1 MIIPLP
7 KVQPELTIDEET
19 HLDRAVWNVI
29 FHVIKI
35 VNEFAPV
42 GFGNARTPGR
52 VPDRNKESTMKYRF
66 ISLAFVLSTPPF
78 LLNSTIVGSRDTA
91 AQGGCFPG
99 TYLVVE
105 GSGTQSLW
113 TLSHDG
119 ALQVTSS
126 AERAFGFSHIQ
137 GVWKKTGAR
146 DAKARGLD
154 FNFSE
159 TPVNSGVPPSNIARL
174 DIVMSFADKC
184 EEMEGSFE
192 LRVFNPSDD
201 PLDSNGSVA
210 ASDTFS
216 GRRFSID

>member
-1 MIIPLP
+1 
-7 KVQPELTIDEET
+7 
-19 HLDRAVWNVI
+19 
-29 FHVIKI
+29 
-35 VNEFAPV
+35 
-42 GFGNARTPGR
+42 
-52 VPDRNKESTMKYRF
+52 MKYRF
-66 ISLAFVLSTPPF
+66 VILAFVLSIPPF
-78 LLNSTIVGSRDTA
+78 LLNSTIVSSADTG

-119 ALQVTSS
+119 AFQVTSS

-159 TPVNSGVPPSNIARL
+159 TPVNSGVPPSQIARL
-174 DIVMSFADKC
+174 DIAIRFAEKC
-184 EEMEGSFE
+184 EEMEGSFD
-192 LRVFNPSDD
+192 LRVFNPNDD
-201 PLDSNGSVA
+201 PLDSNRPVA

-216 GRRFSID
+216 GRRVSID

>member
-1 MIIPLP
+1 
-7 KVQPELTIDEET
+7 
-19 HLDRAVWNVI
+19 
-29 FHVIKI
+29 
-35 VNEFAPV
+35 
-42 GFGNARTPGR
+42 
-52 VPDRNKESTMKYRF
+52 MKYGLS
-66 ISLAFVLSTPPF
+66 ILAFVLSMPP
-78 LLNSTIVGSRDTA
+78 LLLKSTFVNARDTG

-113 TLSHDG
+113 ILSQDG
-119 ALQVTSS
+119 AFQVTSS

-159 TPVNSGVPPSNIARL
+159 TPVNRGVPPAQIARL
-174 DIVMSFADKC
+174 DIVIGFAEKC
-184 EEMEGSFE
+184 DEMAGAFE
-192 LRVFNPSDD
+192 LRVFNPADD
-201 PLDSNGSVA
+201 PLDSNRPAV

-216 GRRFSID
+216 GRRLSVD

>member
-1 MIIPLP
+1 
-7 KVQPELTIDEET
+7 
-19 HLDRAVWNVI
+19 
-29 FHVIKI
+29 
-35 VNEFAPV
+35 
-42 GFGNARTPGR
+42 
-52 VPDRNKESTMKYRF
+52 MKYPF
-66 ISLAFVLSTPPF
+66 VILAFVLSIPPF
-78 LLNSTIVGSRDTA
+78 LLNSTIVSSRDTG

-119 ALQVTSS
+119 AFQVTSS

-154 FNFSE
+154 FNFNE
-159 TPVNSGVPPSNIARL
+159 TPVNSGVPPSRIARL
-174 DIVMSFADKC
+174 DIVMSFAEKC

-192 LRVFNPSDD
+192 LRVFNPNDD
-201 PLDSNGSVA
+201 PLDSNTPAVT
-210 ASDTFS
+210 SDTFS
-216 GRRFSID
+216 GRRVRID

>member
-1 MIIPLP
+1 
-7 KVQPELTIDEET
+7 
-19 HLDRAVWNVI
+19 
-29 FHVIKI
+29 
-35 VNEFAPV
+35 
-42 GFGNARTPGR
+42 
-52 VPDRNKESTMKYRF
+52 MKYRLV
-66 ISLAFVLSTPPF
+66 ILAFVLSIPPF
-78 LLNSTIVGSRDTA
+78 LLNSTVVSSFDTG

-113 TLSHDG
+113 TLSRDG
-119 ALQVTSS
+119 AFQVTSS

-154 FNFSE
+154 FNFNE
-159 TPVNSGVPPSNIARL
+159 TPVNSGVPPSQITRL
-174 DIVMSFADKC
+174 DILISFAERC

-201 PLDSNGSVA
+201 PLDLNRPVA

-216 GRRFSID
+216 GRRVKID

>member
-1 MIIPLP
+1 M
-7 KVQPELTIDEET
+7 
-19 HLDRAVWNVI
+19 R
-29 FHVIKI
+29 
-35 VNEFAPV
+35 
-42 GFGNARTPGR
+42 
-52 VPDRNKESTMKYRF
+52 YRF
-66 ISLAFVLSTPPF
+66 VVLVF
-78 LLNSTIVGSRDTA
+78 LLSMAAFLLSSMSASSRDA
-91 AQGGCFPG
+91 GAQGGCFPG

-159 TPVNSGVPPSNIARL
+159 TPVNSGVPPSHIARL
-174 DIVMSFADKC
+174 DIVISFADKC
-184 EEMEGSFE
+184 EELEGRFD
-192 LRVFNPSDD
+192 LHIFNPSDD
-201 PLDSNGSVA
+201 PLDSNAPLA
-210 ASDTFS
+210 ASDTFT
-216 GRRFSID
+216 GRRVGID

>member
-1 MIIPLP
+1 
-7 KVQPELTIDEET
+7 
-19 HLDRAVWNVI
+19 
-29 FHVIKI
+29 
-35 VNEFAPV
+35 
-42 GFGNARTPGR
+42 
-52 VPDRNKESTMKYRF
+52 MKYRF
-66 ISLAFVLSTPPF
+66 VILAFVLLIPPL
-78 LLNSTIVGSRDTA
+78 LLNSTIVGSRDTGA
-91 AQGGCFPG
+91 EGGCFPG
-99 TYLVVE
+99 TYLVIE

-113 TLSHDG
+113 TLSDDG
-119 ALQVTSS
+119 AFQVTSS
-126 AERAFGFSHIQ
+126 AEKAFGFSHIQ